1 MNIIDIAI
9 VLLIL
14 VMGVIGLKRGFFKQL
29 VMSVGIIL
37 IVLISLAL
45 KNPLANFLSLKL
57 PFFSFSNI
65 PGISSILNIL
75 FYQVISFIIIF
86 GLLTILFNVV
96 LWVTNIFEKL
106 LKITIILA
114 IPSKILGFIL
124 GIIEGYILVFAFSF
138 LLTQPALNIDVVQE
152 SKLLSAIQNST
163 PGLSGMMNKTYDA
176 IKDIY
181 DLKEVYDKDNEK
193 SYDEFSYKSLEI
205 MLENKVVKAD
215 YIEKLEQADKLH
227 IKNVNRLIKKYK

>member
-1 MNIIDIAI
+1 MNVIDVAI

-37 IVLISLAL
+37 IAVISFSL

-65 PGISSILNIL
+65 PSISSIFNIL
-75 FYQVISFIIIF
+75 FYQVVSFIIIF
-86 GLLTILFNVV
+86 GILTILFNVV

-106 LKITIILA
+106 LKITVILA

-124 GIIEGYILVFAFSF
+124 GIIEGYILVFVISF
-138 LLTQPALNIDVVQE
+138 LLTQPALNIDVVQD
-152 SKLLSAIQNST
+152 SKLLHKIQGST
-163 PGLSGMMNKTYDA
+163 PVLSGMMNKTYDA
-176 IKDIY
+176 IKNIY
-181 DLKEVYDKDNEK
+181 DLKDVYDKDNEK
-193 SYDEFSYKSLEI
+193 SYDEFSYKSLDI
-205 MLENKVVKAD
+205 MLKNKVVKTD
-215 YIEKLEQADKLH
+215 YIEKLEQVDKLH
-227 IKNVNRLIKKYK
+227 IKNVNQLIKKYK